1 MSNAV
6 GSKLHSPL
14 AAEPKRN
21 TANRQMRN
29 IFKLFWQFVKPLL
42 REVVSRLWSSRPAGV
57 TVYNGSLQALSPL
70 VCYRWLGISD
80 WELQTLTGLKA
91 LSPPLIGCLSCHL
104 SLLYRSCNGSA
115 STHRTRALVIIIA
128 SNNTE
133 EDFGRVCKSNFS
145 SAMTWKLKKSN

>member
-21 TANRQMRN
+21 TANRKMRN
-29 IFKLFWQFVKPLL
+29 IFKMFWQFVKPLL

-57 TVYNGSLQALSPL
+57 TVYNGSLQALSSGLLQVAGDLRLRAADFDRVKSFIPS
-70 VCYRWLGISD
+70 SD
-80 WELQTLTGLKA
+80 WLPVLSFIITVPELQWL
-91 LSPPLIGCLSCHL
+91 CLHP
-104 SLLYRSCNGSA
+104 
-115 STHRTRALVIIIA
+115 RTRALVIIIA